1 MRNIMI
7 DSMKRAAVVAVAA
20 SALFATTSGA
30 QSNAG
35 PRWQAWIGCWTA
47 APATGQI
54 GLASGP
60 TVCVVPTADANVV
73 EIATIGDG
81 KVISRDRLDA
91 SGAESPINAKNCSG
105 VQKAQFSADERRLYL
120 RAATTCDGMKS
131 ATSAILAMTAQG
143 EWIDVRNVKAYGDD
157 NVRVAR
163 YRDVGVPS
171 TVPTDIAAALNG
183 RSMATQGARIAAGAA
198 VGTTAVIEAVKLADS
213 SVVSAWLLERG
224 QRFALSASDLVALAD
239 AGIPSSVTDAMVAVS
254 NPGAF
259 NVARADSRRSVDDDD
274 YPANRR
280 RYVTMDP
287 YYDPYGYGYSRYG
300 YPGYGYSPYGG
311 SYYGGGYYGGGYYGG
326 PPIVIVNPGTS
337 TSNRGQM
344 VKGRGYTE
352 NQPASTQNRG
362 SSERT
367 SSPSGS
373 SSGSSSSGSSG
384 STQSAPAPAPA
395 PAPQRTAHPK
405 P

>member
-1 MRNIMI
+1 MRNIMKN
-7 DSMKRAAVVAVAA
+7 SMKRAAVVAVAA

-30 QSNAG
+30 QASAG
-35 PRWQAWIGCWTA
+35 PRWQAWLGCWSAAQALGTA
-47 APATGQI
+47 ATQF
-54 GLASGP
+54 SGP
-60 TVCVVPTADANVV
+60 TVCVTPTADANVV
-73 EIATIGDG
+73 EISTIGDG
-81 KVISRDRLDA
+81 KVLSRDRIDA
-91 SGAESPINAKNCSG
+91 SGAETPINAKNCTG

-120 RAATTCDGMKS
+120 RAASTCDNMKS
-131 ATSAILAMTAQG
+131 ATSAILALTPQG
-143 EWIDVRNVKAYGDD
+143 EWIDVRNVKAYGND

-171 TVPTDIAAALNG
+171 TLPADIAATLNG
-183 RSMATQGARIAAGAA
+183 RGMATQSARVAAGAP
-198 VGTTAVIEAVKLADS
+198 VGTNAVIEAVKLADS

-224 QRFALSASDLVALAD
+224 QRFALSAGDLVALAD
-239 AGIPSSVTDAMVAVS
+239 AGVPAAVTDAMVAVS
-254 NPGAF
+254 HPGAF
-259 NVARADSRRSVDDDD
+259 DVARADNRRSAEDDD

-300 YPGYGYSPYGG
+300 YPGYGYSPYG
-311 SYYGGGYYGGGYYGG
+311 SYYGGGFGGGYGGYYGG
-326 PPIVIVNPGTS
+326 PPIVIVTPGTS

-344 VKGRGYTE
+344 VKGHGYTQNE
-352 NQPASTQNRG
+352 PASTQTRG
-362 SSERT
+362 TSERT
-367 SSPSGS
+367 SSS
-373 SSGSSSSGSSG
+373 SSGSSASSGSSG

>member
-1 MRNIMI
+1 MQN
-7 DSMKRAAVVAVAA
+7 SMKRAAVIAVAA
-20 SALFATTSGA
+20 SALLAAQSGA
-30 QSNAG
+30 QSAG
-35 PRWQAWIGCWTA
+35 PRWQAWLGCWSA
-47 APATGQI
+47 APTAGQI
-54 GLASGP
+54 GAASGP
-60 TVCVVPTADANVV
+60 TVCVTPTSDANVV
-73 EIATIGDG
+73 EISSVGDG
-81 KVISRDRLDA
+81 KIISRDRLDA
-91 SGAESPINAKNCSG
+91 SGAEAPITAKNCTG
-105 VQKAQFSADERRLYL
+105 VQKAQFSADERRVYL
-120 RAATTCDGMKS
+120 RAAANCDNMKS

-163 YRDVGVPS
+163 YRDVGLPS
-171 TVPTDIAAALNG
+171 SIPTEIANALSG
-183 RSMATQGARIAAGAA
+183 RGMSTQGARIAAGAP
-198 VGTTAVIEAVKLADS
+198 VGTNAVIEAVKMADS

-224 QRFALSASDLVALAD
+224 QRFALGANDLVALAD
-239 AGIPSSVTDAMVAVS
+239 AGVPAAVTDAMVAVS

-259 NVARADSRRSVDDDD
+259 NVARADNRRSAEDDD

-300 YPGYGYSPYGG
+300 YGYSPYG

-326 PPIVIVNPGTS
+326 YGSPIVIVTPGTS

-352 NQPASTQNRG
+352 NQPGSTQTRG
-362 SSERT
+362 TNERT
-367 SSPSGS
+367 SS
-373 SSGSSSSGSSG
+373 SSGSSSASSSSSG
-384 STQSAPAPAPA
+384 STQSAPAPAPT

>member
-1 MRNIMI
+1 MQN
-7 DSMKRAAVVAVAA
+7 SMKRAAVVAMAA
-20 SALFATTSGA
+20 SALYAATSGA
-30 QSNAG
+30 QSTG

-47 APATGQI
+47 APASGQI
-54 GLASGP
+54 GAVSGP
-60 TVCVVPTADANVV
+60 TVCVTPTADANVV
-73 EIATIGDG
+73 EISAIGDG
-81 KVISRDRLDA
+81 KIISRDRLDA
-91 SGAESPINAKNCSG
+91 SGAETPINAKNCSG

-120 RAATTCDGMKS
+120 RAATNCDGMKT
-131 ATSAILAMTAQG
+131 ATSAILAMTSHG

-171 TVPTDIAAALNG
+171 SVPADIANALNG
-183 RSMATQGARIAAGAA
+183 RGMVTQSARIAAGAP
-198 VGTTAVIEAVKLADS
+198 VGTNAVIEAVKLADS

-224 QRFALSASDLVALAD
+224 QRFALSANDLVALAD
-239 AGIPSSVTDAMVAVS
+239 AGVPAAVTDAMVAVS

-259 NVARADSRRSVDDDD
+259 NVARADNRRSVDDDD

-300 YPGYGYSPYGG
+300 YPGYGYSPYG
-311 SYYGGGYYGGGYYGG
+311 SYNGGGYYGGYYGG
-326 PPIVIVNPGTS
+326 PPIIVVSPGGTS

-352 NQPASTQNRG
+352 NQPASTQTRG
-362 SSERT
+362 TNERT
-367 SSPSGS
+367 SSSSGS